1 MSTPAEKLPDQTSWM
16 RMPERSNMLTI
27 RLMTWISLRMGR
39 PVGRLLLYP
48 IALYFLLFAGASR
61 RASRKYL
68 GHALGRPATLRNM
81 YRHFFYFAST
91 ILDRIYL
98 INKRF
103 DLFDIEIIGREAI
116 QKQLAEDTGLFLMG
130 AHIGSFEVL
139 RAIGRQVPGLRVA
152 MTMHEDN
159 AQKVNAVLNA
169 INPEA
174 GTDIIGLGHIDSMLK
189 VHETLERGTL
199 VGMLGDRT
207 LGEDKMSRLD
217 FLGSPADFPNGPF
230 RMAALLKRPVMF
242 MLGVYLGKNRYRIYF
257 EPLADFRNVPTGKR
271 AEVIQEAIERYAALL
286 NQHCK
291 AEPYNWFNFF
301 DFWAS
306 AESERHLENRN
317 A

>member
-1 MSTPAEKLPDQTSWM
+1 MSTPAEKLPDTTSWM

-48 IALYFLLFAGASR
+48 IALYFLLFAPVSR

-68 GHALGRPATLRNM
+68 SHALNRPATVRDM
-81 YRHFFYFAST
+81 YRHFFYFSSV

-98 INKRF
+98 INRRF
-103 DLFDIEIIGREAI
+103 DLFDIEIIGKEAI

-152 MTMHEDN
+152 MTMHENN

-174 GTDIIGLGHIDSMLK
+174 GMDIIGLGHIDSMLK
-189 VHETLERGTL
+189 VHETLENGTM

-207 LGEDKMSRLD
+207 LGEDKMTRLD

-257 EPLADFRNVPTGKR
+257 EPLADFRNIPTGKR

-286 NQHCK
+286 NQHCR

-306 AESERHLENRN
+306 AEGERHLENRD

>member
-1 MSTPAEKLPDQTSWM
+1 
-16 RMPERSNMLTI
+16 MLTI

-48 IALYFLLFAGASR
+48 IAAYFLLFAPVSR

-68 GHALGRPATLRNM
+68 SHALKRPATVRDM
-81 YRHFFYFAST
+81 YRHFFYFSSV

-98 INKRF
+98 INRRF
-103 DLFDIEIIGREAI
+103 DLFDIEIIGKEAI

-174 GTDIIGLGHIDSMLK
+174 GMDIIGLGHIDSMLK
-189 VHETLERGTL
+189 VHETLESGTM

-207 LGEDKMSRLD
+207 LGEDKMTRLD

-257 EPLADFRNVPTGKR
+257 EPLADFRNIPTGKR

-306 AESERHLENRN
+306 AESDGHLENRD

>member
-1 MSTPAEKLPDQTSWM
+1 MSTPAEKLPATTSWM
-16 RMPERSNMLTI
+16 RMPERSNVMTL

-48 IALYFLLFAGASR
+48 IALYFLLLAPVSR

-68 GHALGRPATLRNM
+68 GHVLGRAATVRDM
-81 YRHFFYFAST
+81 FRHFYWFAS
-91 ILDRIYL
+91 IMLDRIYF
-98 INKRF
+98 INNRF
-103 DLFDIEIIGREAI
+103 DLFDIEIVGKDVI
-116 QKQLAEDTGLFLMG
+116 QQQLAEDTGLFLMG
-130 AHIGSFEVL
+130 AHIGSFEAL

-159 AQKVNAVLNA
+159 AKKVNAVLNA

-174 GTDIIGLGHIDSMLK
+174 GMDIIGLGHIDSMLK
-189 VHETLERGTL
+189 VHEALESGTV

-207 LGEDKMSRLD
+207 LGEDKMTRLD

-242 MLGVYLGKNRYRIYF
+242 MLGIYLGKNRYRIHF
-257 EPLADFRNVPTGKR
+257 EPLADFRNIPAGKR
-271 AEVIQEAIERYAALL
+271 AEVIQEAIRRYAALL

-306 AESERHLENRN
+306 AEIERHLENTD

>member
-1 MSTPAEKLPDQTSWM
+1 MSTPAEELPDTAAWT
-16 RMPERSNMLTI
+16 RMPERSNLMTL

-48 IALYFLLFAGASR
+48 IAAYFVLFAPVSR
-61 RASRKYL
+61 RASYQYL
-68 GHALGRPATLRNM
+68 SHALGRPAKWREV
-81 YRHFFYFAST
+81 YRHFFFFAST

-103 DLFDIEIIGREAI
+103 DLFDIEIVGKEAI
-116 QKQLAEDTGLFLMG
+116 QRQLAEDKGLFLMG
-130 AHIGSFEVL
+130 AHFGSFEAL
-139 RAIGRQVPGLRVA
+139 RAIGRQIPGLRVA
-152 MTMHEDN
+152 MTMHQDN
-159 AQKVNAVLNA
+159 AQMINAVLNA

-174 GTDIIGLGHIDSMLK
+174 GMDTIGLGHIDSMLK
-189 VHETLERGTL
+189 VHEALESGTI

-207 LGEDKMSRLD
+207 LGEDKMTRLD
-217 FLGSPADFPNGPF
+217 FLGTPADFPNGPF

-242 MLGVYLGKNRYRIYF
+242 MLGVYLGGNRYRIHF
-257 EPLADFRNVPTGKR
+257 EPLADFRNIPTGKR
-271 AEVIQEAIERYAALL
+271 AEVIQEAIRRYAELL
-286 NQHCK
+286 NQHCR

-306 AESERHLENRN
+306 AETERQRENKH